1 MGISQAA
8 FARAAGVPRSQLA
21 IFETGGS
28 VTLITLRKIL
38 EQLPAVRLDLVPAD
52 FDPAEAQRAAAEVQ
66 DLALALHQATGRL
79 AATLAAKPGAVT
91 APAPRVQPPPLP
103 LEEHDP
109 PIDPALVARMQQTVA
124 DYEREKREGRRK

>member
-28 VTLITLRKIL
+28 ITLITLRKIL
-38 EQLPAVRLDLVPAD
+38 DQLTAVRLDLVPAD

-79 AATLAAKPGAVT
+79 AATLAARPAPVAVT
-91 APAPRVQPPPLP
+91 TPRVQPRTLP

-109 PIDPALVARMQQTVA
+109 PIDPALVARLEQAYA
-124 DYEREKREGRRK
+124 DHKREKREGRRK